1 MADKED
7 TSTEEEAIKVDSKG
21 GIRIPSSLQT
31 AEGNLSITKLL
42 TKGLSPTTVTALVAA
57 VASFYNDYRDM
68 QHTVEAQQETIEQLQ
83 VDLEESDV
91 HERLDNYITESTRL
105 VRARFQQDE
114 RSMSQLRGAVGNLQ
128 TEVRVRH
135 GVATFMP
142 HTPPGASGDAEPVR
156 LRRSEQIEAA
166 AAQSDQAYVRA
177 GNAMPDDDPLAGLEG
192 L

>member
-1 MADKED
+1 M
-7 TSTEEEAIKVDSKG
+7 
-21 GIRIPSSLQT
+21 IPPALQT
-31 AEGNLSITKLL
+31 EAGGLSLKKVL
-42 TKGLSPTTVTALVAA
+42 TKGVSPTTITGLIAAL
-57 VASFYNDYRDM
+57 ASFYNDYRDL
-68 QHTVEAQQETIEQLQ
+68 QHTVEDQQDTIEQLQ

-91 HERLDNYITESTRL
+91 HERLDNYISESTRL

-128 TEVRVRH
+128 VEVRVRH

-142 HTPPGASGDAEPVR
+142 HMPPGASGDVEPPR

>member
-1 MADKED
+1 M
-7 TSTEEEAIKVDSKG
+7 
-21 GIRIPSSLQT
+21 IPPALQT
-31 AEGNLSITKLL
+31 EAGGLSLKKVL
-42 TKGLSPTTVTALVAA
+42 TKGVSPTTITGLIAAL
-57 VASFYNDYRDM
+57 ASFYNDYRDL
-68 QHTVEAQQETIEQLQ
+68 QHTVEDQQDTIEQLQ

-91 HERLDNYITESTRL
+91 HERLDNYISESTRL

-128 TEVRVRH
+128 VEVRVRH

-142 HTPPGASGDAEPVR
+142 PGAGAGGDVH

-166 AAQSDQAYVRA
+166 AAQSDQAYVQA
-177 GNAMPDDDPLAGLEG
+177 GDAMPDDDPLAGLEG